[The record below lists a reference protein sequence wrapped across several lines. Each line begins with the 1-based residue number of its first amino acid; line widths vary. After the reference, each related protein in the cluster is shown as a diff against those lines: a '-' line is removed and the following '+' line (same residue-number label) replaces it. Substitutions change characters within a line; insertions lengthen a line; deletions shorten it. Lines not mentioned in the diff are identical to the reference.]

1 MKAAAA
7 SNRSSDS
14 DSDGDGGSLVARAK
28 SNETPG
34 RRIQLLSAKAGY

>member
-7 SNRSSDS
+7 SNRRS

-34 RRIQLLSAKAGY
+34 RRTQLLSAKAGY